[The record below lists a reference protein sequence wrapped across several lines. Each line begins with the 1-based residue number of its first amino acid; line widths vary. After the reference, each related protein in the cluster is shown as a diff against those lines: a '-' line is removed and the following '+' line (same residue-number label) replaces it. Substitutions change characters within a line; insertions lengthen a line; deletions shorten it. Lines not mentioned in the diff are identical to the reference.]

1 MAINLITKTETKV
14 AERLYKSSVTEGLF
28 SKQYSWA
35 GYRTIEVLE
44 VDTYPLTTYDRTLTD
59 GTDGTI
65 GNRFGSVIEVGDTKT
80 SYTCEDEVK
89 YNLGYDHGIE
99 SDQASIK
106 TASSIIARQT
116 REIVVPYLDKY
127 RLNKLAAGAGLNR
140 YSLSSTDLNSTN
152 ILRTLMTAKAAL
164 RNELAPE
171 NGQVVYVS
179 ETQAIELDLADQV
192 LAVDKIA
199 EKPIV
204 QGTLGKIAGLQVRTV
219 PDTYMPD
226 GLAFL
231 VVSKGSAWAP
241 CKVKTSRII
250 TDPEDYNGHK
260 VQFYMYHDCF
270 VNAVRAKTIY
280 AGWTSAEGATGE
292 T

>member
-1 MAINLITKTETKV
+1 MAINLLTKTETKV

-44 VDTYPLTTYDRTLTD
+44 VDTYPLSTYDRTLTD
-59 GTDGTI
+59 GTSGTI
-65 GNRFGSVIEVGDTKT
+65 GNRFGSVLEVGDTKT

-127 RLNKLAAGAGLNR
+127 RLNKLAAGAGLNA
-140 YSLSSTDLNSTN
+140 YSISSSSLNSTN

-164 RNELAPE
+164 RNNLAPE

-219 PDTYMPD
+219 PDTYMPT

-231 VVSKGSAWAP
+231 IVSKGAAWAP

-270 VNAVRAKTIY
+270 VNAVRANTIY
-280 AGWTSAEGATGE
+280 AGWTTAQP
-292 T
+292 